1 MSSNS
6 KTTPKQIERVKWTDQ
21 YNKNRPL
28 LNSILTGIFYFLF
41 CWSIDFGD
49 ATKGLFMILMLF
61 LPGFTF
67 PLTTC
72 YYKTK
77 EIKYSDLNRIVHLVL
92 SVGIY
97 HGSVWLF
104 SGEGRIKYITIL
116 AGLLGSLFFLL
127 ITKYLLKKEIA
138 ILKIVLISILSGLA
152 FLPYELIGRLGI
164 LMGLAVIMWT
174 VINGIIINDEYRKAT
189 YD

>member
-1 MSSNS
+1 MRW
-6 KTTPKQIERVKWTDQ
+6 KDK

-41 CWSIDFGD
+41 CWSIDYGD
-49 ATKGLFMILMLF
+49 ATKGIFMTLMLF
-61 LPGFTF
+61 LPGITF

-72 YYKTK
+72 YYKTIN
-77 EIKYSDLNRIVHLVL
+77 IKYSDLNRIIHLVL

-116 AGLLGSLFFLL
+116 AGFIGSLLFLL
-127 ITKYLLKKEIA
+127 VTKFLLKKEIS
-138 ILKIVLISILSGLA
+138 LMKIVLISILSGLT
-152 FLPYELIGRLGI
+152 FLPYEIIGRLGI
-164 LMGLAVIMWT
+164 LMGLAVFLWT
-174 VINGIIINDEYRKAT
+174 VINGMTLNDKFRKITYR
-189 YD
+189 